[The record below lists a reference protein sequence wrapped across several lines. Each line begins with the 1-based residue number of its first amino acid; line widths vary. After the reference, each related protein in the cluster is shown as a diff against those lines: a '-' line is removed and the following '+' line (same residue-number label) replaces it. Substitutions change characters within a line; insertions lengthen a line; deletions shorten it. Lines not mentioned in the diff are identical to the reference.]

1 MFSVIIPTMW
11 KSSDILEMLP
21 KMCGVD
27 LIDEIIII
35 NNEVSSTP
43 VEDCLKHP
51 KIKMH
56 NSQTN
61 LFVSPSWNLGA
72 KLAKNSILCI
82 CEDDIVFDVR
92 VFKKVYDLYET
103 SEKVGIVGSLISYS
117 SEGYVDAYPKF
128 YVDGNINFV
137 VNSEP
142 DQNKRPPETGFGCLF
157 FIKKSDWIDIPEEV
171 KIFHG
176 EIFLWNHYNER
187 KDNYIITNFDIKT
200 KWHATWRD
208 FSARF
213 PNEFVEI
220 QSNDQKICEELKFKF
235 TTAG

>member
-1 MFSVIIPTMW
+1 MW

-72 KLAKNSILCI
+72 KLAKNPILCI
-82 CEDDIVFDVR
+82 CQDDIIFDEKVFE
-92 VFKKVYDLYET
+92 KVDKLYET
-103 SEKVGIVGSLISYS
+103 EPDVGIVGSLISYS
-117 SEGYVDAYPKF
+117 TSSEYVDAYPKF
-128 YVDGNINFV
+128 YVDGSINFV
-137 VNSEP
+137 PNREP
-142 DQNKRPPETGFGCLF
+142 DLKKRPPETGFGCFF
-157 FIKKSDWIDIPEEV
+157 FIKKSDWIDIPEEI

-187 KDNYIITNFDIKT
+187 KDNYIITNFNIKT
-200 KWHATWRD
+200 KWHTTWLK
-208 FSARF
+208 FAET
-213 PNEFVEI
+213 NGLEFAEI
-220 QSNDQKICEELKFKF
+220 QKNDQKICEEMKFKF